1 MKKLLLVSLIALSSS
16 FAVAKPNVNPNAVEL
31 VKEFKCLT
39 KGCSLVCKA
48 PNGKAYVRQ
57 NKIDSASFVSLNSGT
72 IIYRLKKF
80 GEDVDVV
87 IPSGT
92 ESCEMRDIRS

>member
-16 FAVAKPNVNPNAVEL
+16 VAVAKPIVNTKAVEL
-31 VKEFKCLT
+31 VKDFKCLT
-39 KGCSLVCKA
+39 AGCTLMCKA

-57 NKIDSASFVSLNSGT
+57 TKIDSAKFVSLNSGT
-72 IIYRLKKF
+72 VIYRLKKF
-80 GEDVDVV
+80 GEDVEVV

-92 ESCEMRDIRS
+92 ESCEMRNVRS